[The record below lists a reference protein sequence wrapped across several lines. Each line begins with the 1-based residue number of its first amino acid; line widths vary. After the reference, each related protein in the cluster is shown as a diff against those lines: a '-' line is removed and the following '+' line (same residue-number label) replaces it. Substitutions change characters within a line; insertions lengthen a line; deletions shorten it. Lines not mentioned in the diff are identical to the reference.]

1 MTKPTKEAAK
11 ETPIGAQK
19 EFNFAGKFLENM
31 AAKRKLGEPDSGLLR
46 YFTND
51 VTAEI
56 DSCLQGQAGAIAFKK
71 MSRNDSI
78 VGGILRNY
86 ENPIQSAKWSLA
98 EIVDATPREIEVAE
112 TLNEWFFKRNDFGTL
127 LSQILGMLPIGFS
140 LFEKYYTSVEFKTG
154 KFMMPVL
161 AERVQQSIRRID
173 YKELYVEQNVTV
185 GGMVQIPFD
194 DLVFFTF
201 RQSGND
207 RRGTSLLRQAY
218 YDFLSKKEIK
228 AAGTKGIIRA
238 MIGLV
243 LGTVP
248 KEVNSNSQTFLD
260 FNELIIDLGER
271 DYNGL
276 SDSAIKAEGYEI
288 EILNSSFDLKAM
300 KEYIAYLDSS
310 MTMSVLTQFITLGQS
325 GGGGSYSLG
334 RDASDMLLDGLGYII
349 GYIEQNFSQKII
361 HETVAMNWSDVD
373 PTKFNLSG
381 DNLNK
386 KNSKEFAETIK
397 ILIDSGLIKVEPED
411 EVKIRKMYGLPP
423 IDLKER
429 EAEQE
434 GDEEAL
440 EKAETPAIEAE
451 EEIESDEQPEPKI
464 EEEKVVKLSENWKT
478 GSERKDYKKQE
489 TDKLTKFSK
498 ASLQLIAD
506 EFSKQVRR
514 QLNKGQVEAQ
524 GLKDLQINNVG
535 AYKKR
540 LGQKLAGIAN
550 QSWKNAFKNS
560 QKKIKL
566 SEVKPSDLPTN
577 VLTSFVLNLA
587 DTMAE
592 KQLNDMREIAILTA
606 NTNATKGLNVNNN
619 MAMVDSKLDEYI
631 ENANKIG
638 AGNEL
643 AIVQAMNY
651 GEVQYYKSIEND
663 LWGYRFAN
671 DVPETKLCQALVGKT
686 YPLNSAELDIIT
698 PPLHYRCDSFLVP
711 IYKSEEKP
719 QFDNYVPAPSVLQE
733 KTI

>member
-1 MTKPTKEAAK
+1 MKNKPIESNNA
-11 ETPIGAQK
+11 AQK
-19 EFNFAGKFLENM
+19 EFNVAGKFLENM
-31 AAKRKLGEPDSGLLR
+31 EAKRKLGAPDSGLLR
-46 YFTND
+46 YYSND
-51 VTAEI
+51 VTTEL
-56 DSCLQGQAGAIAFKK
+56 DSCLQGQAGAIAFKR

-78 VGGILRNY
+78 VGGILRSY
-86 ENPIQSAKWSLA
+86 ENPIQSAKWSID
-98 EIVDATPREIEVAE
+98 EIVDATPRELEVSE
-112 TLNEWFFKRNDFGTL
+112 ILNDWFFKRNDFGTL

-140 LFEKYYTSVEFKTG
+140 LFEKYYTHVQFKSG
-154 KFMMPVL
+154 KYMMPIL

-173 YKELYVEQNVTV
+173 YKELYVEQNATE
-185 GGMVQIPFD
+185 GGLVQIPFD

-228 AAGTKGIIRA
+228 KAGTKGIIRA

-248 KEVNSNSQTFLD
+248 KEVSSDSQIFDD

-276 SDSAIKAEGYEI
+276 SDSAIKQEGYEI

-334 RDASDMLLDGLGYII
+334 RDGSDMLLDGLGYII
-349 GYIEQNFSQKII
+349 NYIEQNFSQKII
-361 HETVAMNWSDVD
+361 HETVAMNWADVD
-373 PTKFNLSG
+373 PTKFNLVG

-386 KNSKEFAETIK
+386 KNSKEFADTLK
-397 ILIDSGLIKVEPED
+397 VLIDSGVIKVEPED
-411 EVKIRKMYGLPP
+411 EVKIRKMYGLPN

-429 EAEQE
+429 EMEQE
-434 GDEEAL
+434 EQEISL
-440 EKAETPAIEAE
+440 EKD
-451 EEIESDEQPEPKI
+451 SK
-464 EEEKVVKLSENWKT
+464 EEEKLGGDEVEEEAEVEEDKKQVVKLSESWKT
-478 GSERKDYKKQE
+478 GSERKSYKKQE

-506 EFSKQVRR
+506 EFSKSVRR
-514 QLNKGQVEAQ
+514 QLNKGAVEAQ
-524 GLKDLQINNVG
+524 GLKDLKINNVG

-540 LGQKLAGIAN
+540 LGQKLAGVA
-550 QSWKNAFKNS
+550 SLAWKNAYKNS
-560 QKKIKL
+560 SKKIKL

-577 VLTSFVLNLA
+577 VLTSFVLNLS

-592 KQLNDMREIAILTA
+592 KQLNDMRDIAILTA
-606 NTNATKGLNVNNN
+606 NTNATKGLPVNNN

-631 ENANKIG
+631 DNANKIA

-671 DVPETKLCQALVGKT
+671 DLPETDLCRSLVGKT
-686 YPLNSAELDIIT
+686 YPLNSAELDIVT
-698 PPLHYRCDSFLVP
+698 PPLHFRCDSFLVP
-711 IYKSEEKP
+711 IYKSEESKP
-719 QFDNYVPAPSVLQE
+719 QFDNYVPSPSNLKE

>member
-1 MTKPTKEAAK
+1 MKNKPIESNAT
-11 ETPIGAQK
+11 AQK
-19 EFNFAGKFLENM
+19 EFNVAGKFLENM
-31 AAKRKLGEPDSGLLR
+31 EAKRKLGAPDSGLLR
-46 YFTND
+46 YYSND
-51 VTAEI
+51 VTTEL
-56 DSCLQGQAGAIAFKK
+56 DSCLQGQAGAIAFKR

-78 VGGILRNY
+78 VGGILRSY
-86 ENPIQSAKWSLA
+86 ENPIQSAKWSID
-98 EIVDATPREIEVAE
+98 EIVDATPRELEVSE
-112 TLNEWFFKRNDFGTL
+112 ILNDWFFKRNDFGTL

-140 LFEKYYTSVEFKTG
+140 LFEKYYTSVQFKTG
-154 KFMMPVL
+154 KYMMPVL

-173 YKELYVEQNVTV
+173 YKELYVEQNATE
-185 GGMVQIPFD
+185 GGLVQIPFD

-228 AAGTKGIIRA
+228 KAGTKGIIRA

-248 KEVNSNSQTFLD
+248 KEVSSDSQTFDD

-276 SDSAIKAEGYEI
+276 SDSAIKQEGYEI

-334 RDASDMLLDGLGYII
+334 RDGSDMLLDGLGYII
-349 GYIEQNFSQKII
+349 NYIEQNFSQKII
-361 HETVAMNWSDVD
+361 HETVAMNWADVD
-373 PTKFNLSG
+373 PTKFNLVG
-381 DNLNK
+381 NNLNK
-386 KNSKEFAETIK
+386 KNSKEFADTLK
-397 ILIDSGLIKVEPED
+397 VLIDSGIIKVEPED
-411 EVKIRKMYGLPP
+411 EVKIRKMYGLPD

-429 EAEQE
+429 ELEQE
-434 GDEEAL
+434 DQEISL
-440 EKAETPAIEAE
+440 EKD
-451 EEIESDEQPEPKI
+451 SK
-464 EEEKVVKLSENWKT
+464 EEEKLGGDEVEEEAEVEEEKKEVVKLSESWKT
-478 GSERKDYKKQE
+478 GSERKSYKKQE

-506 EFSKQVRR
+506 EFSKSVRR
-514 QLNKGQVEAQ
+514 QLNKGAVEAQ
-524 GLKDLQINNVG
+524 GLKDLKINNVG

-540 LGQKLAGIAN
+540 LGQKLAGVA
-550 QSWKNAFKNS
+550 SLAWKNAYKNS
-560 QKKIKL
+560 SKKIKL

-577 VLTSFVLNLA
+577 VLTSFVLNLS

-592 KQLNDMREIAILTA
+592 KQLNDMRDIAILTA
-606 NTNATKGLNVNNN
+606 NTNATKGLPVNNN

-631 ENANKIG
+631 DNANKIA

-671 DVPETKLCQALVGKT
+671 DLPETDLCRSLVGKT
-686 YPLNSAELDIIT
+686 YPLNSAELDIVT
-698 PPLHYRCDSFLVP
+698 PPLHFRCDSFLVP
-711 IYKSEEKP
+711 IYKSEESKP
-719 QFDNYVPAPSVLQE
+719 QFDNYVPSPSILKE